1 MFSNGTLL
9 FHMSANSG
17 TDLFVYLYVYCV
29 FICGDKLDYKVHGA
43 QTISV
48 LFITECLA
56 LNAIPY
62 TRQELNKYFWRKSH
76 CNLTI
81 NCKLE

>member
-9 FHMSANSG
+9 FHMSVNSG
-17 TDLFVYLYVYCV
+17 IDLFVYLYVYCV
-29 FICGDKLDYKVHGA
+29 FICGDQLDYKVHRA

-62 TRQELNKYFWRKSH
+62 TR
-76 CNLTI
+76 
-81 NCKLE
+81 